1 LPSILECSN
10 QSRGIVLIVLPRL
23 RLFAGLVSSLLLT
36 SLAMC
41 QPPNAQ
47 PASPLP
53 DIRELMRE
61 VQDHQKQLEKV
72 RENYTFT
79 SLQTT
84 QDMDGSG
91 QVKKNETEEFEQF
104 YANGHPIARKVKKN
118 GKPLEGDD
126 LKKETERVTK
136 LVEKAQNT
144 PSDQPLG
151 EHTITVSQ
159 VLEMMDVRNP
169 RLEIFRGRRT
179 ILFDFIGRKDAKT
192 HGLAQDLSKTLQG
205 TMWVDE
211 ADRQIAHLEVRFI
224 DNFDLGAG
232 IFARIQKGSWFYFDQ
247 ALVNGEVWLPV
258 GGEGAI
264 QARILLVK
272 GIRQHGTERDYDY
285 KRFRVDT
292 EQQKDAK
299 VVPDKKP

>member
-1 LPSILECSN
+1 MQIQINPG
-10 QSRGIVLIVLPRL
+10 GIVLNALARSCFI
-23 RLFAGLVSSLLLT
+23 AGPVASLLLAF
-36 SLAMC
+36 SAMAP
-41 QPPNAQ
+41 QQNAQ
-47 PASPLP
+47 TAPPLP
-53 DIRELMRE
+53 GIRQLMRE
-61 VQDHQKQLEKV
+61 VQDHQNQLEKV

-79 SLQTT
+79 TLQTT
-84 QDMDGSG
+84 EDMDGSG
-91 QVKKNETEEFEQF
+91 QVKKTETEEFEQF

-118 GKPLEGDD
+118 GKPLDGDD
-126 LKKETERVTK
+126 LTKETERVTK

-144 PSDQPLG
+144 PPDKPLG

-169 RLEIFRGRRT
+169 RRESFRGRPT
-179 ILFDFIGRKDAKT
+179 ILFDFIGRKDART

-224 DNFDLGAG
+224 DNFDVGAG
-232 IFARIQKGSWFYFDQ
+232 LFARIQKGSWFYFDQ

-258 GGEGAI
+258 GGEGTI

-299 VVPDKKP
+299 VVPEKKP